1 MARWKFR
8 SALLLLVT
16 AACGSR
22 DTPTSPSA
30 TPTPIRRVVV
40 LGDSLAVSPSIEDS
54 FPSQLQARVEAQ
66 RLRWTVVNA
75 GVNGDTTVDGLRR
88 LDPLLTGDAGVL
100 VVELG
105 ANDGLKGVAV
115 STIEQ
120 NLLAI
125 VQRARE
131 RNVRPLLC
139 GMETPPTYGYSRAA
153 AVRSA
158 RSFSARGGRAG
169 SRSQRTGPRAPECG
183 RRAPHCRNRMDVSGA
198 DASELI
204 FSLVT
209 SIVSSSRRYPSAGHR
224 MSQMKT
230 AGTGVL
236 VASIPRLRL
245 HQCHAEMARS
255 ASAGFRMSRCSF

>member
-88 LDPLLTGDAGVL
+88 LDPLLTSDAGVL

-105 ANDGLKGVAV
+105 ANDGLKGVPV

-139 GMETPPTYGYSRAA
+139 GMETPPTYGLDYSVAFHFIFPTLAQQQSVPLVPFLLAGVALAPDLNGPDLVHPNAA
-153 AVRSA
+153 GA
-158 RSFSARGGRAG
+158 RRIAE
-169 SRSQRTGPRAPECG
+169 TVWTYLGPMLQ
-183 RRAPHCRNRMDVSGA
+183 N
-198 DASELI
+198 
-204 FSLVT
+204 
-209 SIVSSSRRYPSAGHR
+209 
-224 MSQMKT
+224 
-230 AGTGVL
+230 
-236 VASIPRLRL
+236 
-245 HQCHAEMARS
+245 
-255 ASAGFRMSRCSF
+255 